1 MPFDIGPE
9 ELIIILV
16 IVVVLFGPGRI
27 SKLAGELGQAI
38 REFRKGLAGEDR
50 PSEEQDVTR
59 RA

>member
-1 MPFDIGPE
+1 MPFDIGPG

-16 IVVVLFGPGRI
+16 IIIVLFGPGRI

-38 REFRKGLAGEDR
+38 REFRKGLTDEDKR
-50 PSEEQDVTR
+50 NVGQDDTH

>member
-1 MPFDIGPE
+1 MPFDIGPG

-16 IVVVLFGPGRI
+16 IIIVLFGPGRI

-38 REFRKGLAGEDR
+38 REFRKGLADEDK
-50 PSEEQDVTR
+50 PGVGQDETH